1 MGKSSLCSLKARV
14 TERLGRKAKKP
25 VAAVE
30 QWAPVLFLYLQ

>member
-1 MGKSSLCSLKARV
+1 MGKSSLRSLNVRV

-30 QWAPVLFLYLQ
+30 RRAPALYLYLQ